1 MIETKMGF
9 NLEEWY
15 AHKLQGEIILKYAGT
30 ISPDM
35 ITRALESVEDNPQ
48 LRVERLQTRKKVY
61 NVFVECMQ
69 NLYHHVDAPPSG
81 LSVGGSPNFG
91 IVMLVHDGSFYRVTT
106 GNFILRSKVN
116 FIKDRIEQLNS
127 LSDQEVKML
136 YRDILG
142 NEAVSQK
149 GGGGLG
155 MLDIVRK
162 TGNKLEYFLYPYD
175 GEHVFFSLDVYIS

>member
-1 MIETKMGF
+1 MVDTEMGF

-15 AHKLQGEIILKYAGT
+15 THKLQGEIILKYAGS
-30 ISPDM
+30 ISAEM
-35 ITRALESVEDNPQ
+35 ITHALSIVEDNPLLKQ
-48 LRVERLQTRKKVY
+48 ERLQKRKKVY

-69 NLYHHVDAPPSG
+69 NLYHHVDAPPTG
-81 LSVGGSPNFG
+81 LSIGGCPNFG
-91 IVMLVHDGSFYRVTT
+91 IVVLIHDGSFFRITT

-127 LSDQEVKML
+127 LSDEEVKML

-142 NEAVSQK
+142 NETISEK

-175 GEHVFFSLDVYIS
+175 SEHVFFSLDVYIS

>member
-1 MIETKMGF
+1 MVDIRMGF

-15 AHKLQGEIILKYAGT
+15 AHKLQGDVILKHVGG
-30 ISPDM
+30 ISPET
-35 ITRALESVEDNPQ
+35 ITRALDAVEKNSQ
-48 LRVERLQTRKKVY
+48 LKQQRLQTRKKLY

-81 LSVGGSPNFG
+81 LFNEGATNFG
-91 IVMLVHDGSFYRVTT
+91 IVIVVHDGAFFRITT
-106 GNFILRSKVN
+106 GNFIDRSKVS

-127 LSDQEVKML
+127 LSDEEVRLL

-142 NEAVSQK
+142 NEAISEK

-175 GEHVFFSLDVYIS
+175 EEHVFFSLDVYIS

>member
-1 MIETKMGF
+1 MVDIRMGF

-15 AHKLQGEIILKYAGT
+15 AHKLQGDVILKHVGS
-30 ISPDM
+30 ISPEM
-35 ITRALESVEDNPQ
+35 ITHALDAVETHSQ
-48 LRVERLQTRKKVY
+48 FKHQRLQTRKKLY

-69 NLYHHVDAPPSG
+69 NLYHHVDPPPAD
-81 LSVGGSPNFG
+81 LSVEGTSNFG
-91 IVMLVHDGSFYRVTT
+91 IVIVVQDGSFFRITT
-106 GNFILRSKVN
+106 GNFINRSKVS

-127 LSDQEVKML
+127 LSDEEVRLL

-142 NEAVSQK
+142 NESISEK

-175 GEHVFFSLDVYIS
+175 EEHVFFSLDVYIS

>member
-1 MIETKMGF
+1 MQDTKMGF

-15 AHKLQGEIILKYAGT
+15 AHKLQGEVIIRHAGSIT
-30 ISPDM
+30 PEM
-35 ITRALESVEDNPQ
+35 ITHALEIVEDSP
-48 LRVERLQTRKKVY
+48 LLKHERLQTKKKVY

-91 IVMLVHDGSFYRVTT
+91 IVALVHDGSFYRVTT
-106 GNFILRSKVN
+106 GNFILKSKVN

-127 LSDQEVKML
+127 LSDEEVRML

-142 NEAVSQK
+142 NEAISEK

>member
-1 MIETKMGF
+1 MGF

-15 AHKLQGEIILKYAGT
+15 AHKLQGDVILKHVGS
-30 ISPDM
+30 ISPEM
-35 ITRALESVEDNPQ
+35 ITHALEAVEENSQ
-48 LRVERLQTRKKVY
+48 LKQQRLQTRKKLY

-69 NLYHHVDAPPSG
+69 NLYHHVDAPPAS
-81 LSVGGSPNFG
+81 LSVEGSPNFG
-91 IVMLVHDGSFYRVTT
+91 IVIVVHDGSFFRITT
-106 GNFILRSKVN
+106 GNFIDRSKVS

-127 LSDQEVKML
+127 LSDEEVRLL

-142 NEAVSQK
+142 NEAISEK

-175 GEHVFFSLDVYIS
+175 EEHVFFSLDVYIS

>member
-1 MIETKMGF
+1 MQDIKMGF

-15 AHKLQGEIILKYAGT
+15 AHKLQGDVIFKYTGS
-30 ISPDM
+30 ISPEM
-35 ITRALESVEDNPQ
+35 ITHALEAVEDSPL
-48 LRVERLQTRKKVY
+48 LRKERLQTRKKVY
-61 NVFVECMQ
+61 NVFVECLQ
-69 NLYHHVDAPPSG
+69 NLYHHVDAPPAG
-81 LSVGGSPNFG
+81 LSAGGSPNFG
-91 IVMLVHDGSFYRVTT
+91 IVCLVHDGSFFRVTT

-127 LSDQEVKML
+127 LSDEEVRML

-142 NEAVSQK
+142 NEALSEK

-175 GEHVFFSLDVYIS
+175 GEHIFFSLDVYIS

>member
-15 AHKLQGEIILKYAGT
+15 THKLQGEVIFKYAGS
-30 ISPDM
+30 ISPEM
-35 ITRALESVEDNPQ
+35 ITHALETVEENPR
-48 LRVERLQTRKKVY
+48 LRQDRLQTRKKVY

-69 NLYHHVDAPPSG
+69 NLYHHVDAPPAG
-81 LSVGGSPNFG
+81 LSLGGSPNFG
-91 IVMLVHDGSFYRVTT
+91 ISILVHDGFFYRITT
-106 GNFILRSKVN
+106 GNFILKSRVN
-116 FIKDRIEQLNS
+116 FMKDRIEQLNS
-127 LSDQEVKML
+127 LSDQEVRML

-142 NEAVSQK
+142 NEGLSEK

-175 GEHVFFSLDVYIS
+175 DEHVFFSLDVYIS

>member
-1 MIETKMGF
+1 MVDTEMGF

-15 AHKLQGEIILKYAGT
+15 THKLHGEIILKYAGS
-30 ISPDM
+30 ISPEM
-35 ITRALESVEDNPQ
+35 ITHALSIVEDSQ
-48 LRVERLQTRKKVY
+48 LLKQERLQTRKKVY

-69 NLYHHVDAPPSG
+69 NLYHHVDAPPTG
-81 LSVGGSPNFG
+81 LSIGGSPNFG
-91 IVMLVHDGSFYRVTT
+91 IVVLVHDGSFYRITT

-116 FIKDRIEQLNS
+116 LIKDRIEQLNS
-127 LSDQEVKML
+127 LSDEEVRML

-142 NEAVSQK
+142 NETISEK

-175 GEHVFFSLDVYIS
+175 SEHVFFSLDVYIS